1 MRASLVGV
9 ALGIAQVAS
18 LEPRRWCTRCHV
30 HSTAATIPNVLSQT
44 AHHWVDWH
52 DRVVECARAR
62 PRILVLA
69 APPRAQMRMKLGAQE
84 VRTALRRTR
93 RSLAGVVARVRASVG
108 SAYVSSLRA
117 LTSFLFPRLS
127 AEADEVL
134 SKSAVDAWSVLMSRF
149 ATITMIGPVLL
160 TVLLF
165 WYATFTKDPTVATL
179 AVSKRVMVSLS
190 QAVMWLISSPELLSS
205 CWLAVYFVLWT
216 EIETRVF
223 LGI

>member
-1 MRASLVGV
+1 
-9 ALGIAQVAS
+9 
-18 LEPRRWCTRCHV
+18 
-30 HSTAATIPNVLSQT
+30 
-44 AHHWVDWH
+44 
-52 DRVVECARAR
+52 
-62 PRILVLA
+62 
-69 APPRAQMRMKLGAQE
+69 MKLGAQE

-134 SKSAVDAWSVLMSRF
+134 SKSAVDAWSVSMSRL
-149 ATITMIGPVLL
+149 ATLTTIVPVL
-160 TVLLF
+160 LLF
-165 WYATFTKDPTVATL
+165 WYGIFTKDPAVATL
-179 AVSKRVMVSLS
+179 AVSRRVIVSLS